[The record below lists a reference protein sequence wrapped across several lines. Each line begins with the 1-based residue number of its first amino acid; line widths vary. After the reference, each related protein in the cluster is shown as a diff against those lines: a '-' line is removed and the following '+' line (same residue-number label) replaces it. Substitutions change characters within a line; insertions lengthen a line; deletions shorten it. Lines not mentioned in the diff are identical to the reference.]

1 MIRLPTIDAE
11 AMIIDML
18 ADAGGI
24 TIATM
29 SADAMIKHMGFPT
42 VHMIGIFK
50 NAIRTSIDFITIEDW
65 MLVHTDFLSPD
76 MLRLPLLQEIRDL
89 TREEPLLQL
98 RVRTFEWHGV
108 AITDLRLLDDGA
120 DAVHIRMA

>member
-1 MIRLPTIDAE
+1 MLTDTRGITDPADLTDTMVEIMIRLPTIDAD
-11 AMIIDML
+11 ATNIDML

-50 NAIRTSIDFITIEDW
+50 NAIRTSIDFITI
-65 MLVHTDFLSPD
+65 
-76 MLRLPLLQEIRDL
+76 
-89 TREEPLLQL
+89 
-98 RVRTFEWHGV
+98 
-108 AITDLRLLDDGA
+108 
-120 DAVHIRMA
+120 HIIYKFINSFCLI